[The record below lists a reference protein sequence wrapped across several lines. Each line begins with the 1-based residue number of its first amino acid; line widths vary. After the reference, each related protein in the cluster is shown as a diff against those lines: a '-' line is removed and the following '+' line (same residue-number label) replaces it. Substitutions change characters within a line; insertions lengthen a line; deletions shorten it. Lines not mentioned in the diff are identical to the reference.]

1 MTQFTDNYPTKQTA
15 LSDAELKQFAIQN
28 MGGAQPTLP
37 AGFPTEI
44 ISLPSEGKV
53 YPSTNPFSSGKI
65 EMKYMTAREEDI
77 LTSANLIKQGVVLDR
92 LMESLIVTPSN
103 FNSLIIGDKNAVMVA
118 ARILGYGKDYQ
129 VTVKC
134 PVCGTETTVNVDLT
148 ALPEKHIPDSAV
160 QVEPGIFE
168 YILPHSNRKVL
179 FRLMTTGIDK
189 NINFELEQ
197 QRKSKKF
204 NDGID
209 RELSTRLKH
218 LIVAVDD
225 NRDPKA
231 VNSFV
236 DFELFAKDSR
246 ALRSYMKDISP
257 DIEFNYAFD
266 CENKSCGHR
275 EEAIAFSID
284 SNFFWPAS

>member
-1 MTQFTDNYPTKQTA
+1 MTQFSDNYPKTDA
-15 LSDAELKQFAIQN
+15 LSDAELKQLAIQN
-28 MGGAQPTLP
+28 MGSTQTTLP

-53 YPSTNPFSSGKI
+53 YPSTNPFSLGKI

-92 LMESLIVTPSN
+92 LMESLIVTPGN
-103 FNSLIIGDKNAVMVA
+103 FDSLVVGDKNAVMVA
-118 ARILGYGKDYQ
+118 ARILGYGKEYQ
-129 VTVKC
+129 VSVKC
-134 PVCGTETTVNVDLT
+134 PVCEKETIINVDLT
-148 ALPEKHIPDSAV
+148 TLPEKHIPESAV
-160 QVEPGIFE
+160 MVEPGVFE
-168 YILPHSNRKVL
+168 FTLPYSSRKIL

-189 NINFELEQ
+189 KIDFDLEQ

-209 RELSTRLKH
+209 RELSTRLKY
-218 LIVAVDD
+218 LIVGVDG
-225 NRDPKA
+225 NRDQKA
-231 VNSFV
+231 INAFV

-257 DIEFNYAFD
+257 DIEFNHAFQ

-284 SNFFWPAS
+284 SNFFWPKA

>member
-1 MTQFTDNYPTKQTA
+1 MTQFSDNYPKQTA
-15 LSDAELKQFAIQN
+15 LSDAELKQLAIQN
-28 MGGAQPTLP
+28 MGSAQTTLP
-37 AGFPTEI
+37 VGFPTEI

-92 LMESLIVTPSN
+92 LMESLIVTPGN
-103 FNSLIIGDKNAVMVA
+103 FDSLVVGDKNAVMVA

-129 VTVKC
+129 VSVKC
-134 PVCGTETTVNVDLT
+134 PVCGTVTTVDVDLT
-148 ALPEKHIPDSAV
+148 ALPEKHIPESAV
-160 QVEPGIFE
+160 MVEPGVFE
-168 YILPHSNRKVL
+168 FTLPHTKRKIL

-189 NINFELEQ
+189 KIDFDLDQ

-209 RELSTRLKH
+209 RELSTRLKY

-225 NRDPKA
+225 NRDQKA
-231 VNSFV
+231 INAFV

-246 ALRSYMKDISP
+246 SLRSYMKDISP
-257 DIEFNYAFD
+257 DIEFNHEFQ
-266 CENKSCGHR
+266 CENTSCGHR

-284 SNFFWPAS
+284 SNFFWPKA

>member
-1 MTQFTDNYPTKQTA
+1 MTQFSDNYPKVA
-15 LSDAELKQFAIQN
+15 SLSDAELKQLAIQN
-28 MGGAQPTLP
+28 MGSTQTTLP
-37 AGFPTEI
+37 VGFPTEI

-92 LMESLIVTPSN
+92 LMESLIVTPGN
-103 FNSLIIGDKNAVMVA
+103 FDSLIVGDKNAVMVA

-129 VTVKC
+129 VSVKC
-134 PVCGTETTVNVDLT
+134 PVCGTVTTVDVDLT
-148 ALPEKHIPDSAV
+148 ALPEKHIPESAV
-160 QVEPGIFE
+160 MVEPGVFE
-168 YILPHSNRKVL
+168 FTLPHTKRKIL

-189 NINFELEQ
+189 KIDFDLDQ

-209 RELSTRLKH
+209 RELSTRLKY

-225 NRDPKA
+225 DRDQKA
-231 VNSFV
+231 INAFV

-257 DIEFNYAFD
+257 DIEFNHEFQ

-284 SNFFWPAS
+284 SNFFWPKA